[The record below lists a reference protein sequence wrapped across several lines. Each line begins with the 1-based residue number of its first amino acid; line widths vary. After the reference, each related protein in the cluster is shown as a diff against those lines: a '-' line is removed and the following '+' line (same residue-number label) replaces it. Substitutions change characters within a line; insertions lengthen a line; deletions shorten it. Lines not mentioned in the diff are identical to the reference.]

1 MLDINN
7 KIVVIKDNRRK
18 KKMKKY
24 EVKTQSETITCSSYE
39 VMMTMFFNLRKAG
52 VPALAIIK

>member
-1 MLDINN
+1 
-7 KIVVIKDNRRK
+7 
-18 KKMKKY
+18 MKRY

-39 VMMTMFFNLRKAG
+39 VMISMFFNLRKAG

>member
-1 MLDINN
+1 MLDL
-7 KIVVIKDNRRK
+7 KEK

-39 VMMTMFFNLRKAG
+39 VMIAMFFNLRRSG
-52 VPALAIIK
+52 VPALAIIG

>member
-1 MLDINN
+1 
-7 KIVVIKDNRRK
+7 
-18 KKMKKY
+18 MKSY

-39 VMMTMFFNLRKAG
+39 VMISLFFNLRKSG